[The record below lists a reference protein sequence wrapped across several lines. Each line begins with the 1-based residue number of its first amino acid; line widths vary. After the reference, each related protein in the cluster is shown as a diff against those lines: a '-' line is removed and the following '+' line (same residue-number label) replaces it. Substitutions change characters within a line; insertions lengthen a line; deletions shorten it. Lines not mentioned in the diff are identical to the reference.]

1 MLTLCQELGALH
13 RMYHLVLITL
23 AHLCN
28 VVIIIILY
36 TRKQALKDKVTYL
49 NRNWLEP
56 GLKPKLLSFRDF
68 EPFWT
73 RLKVDRGTKSSG
85 ITLEVLPTSR
95 QFIICLARF
104 FLEVKELGGAEGLS
118 AKGFLRNKSVN
129 KSWWLPDFLWL
140 LLLAPHSQPC
150 LKEQRED

>member
-1 MLTLCQELGALH
+1 M
-13 RMYHLVLITL
+13 
-23 AHLCN
+23 
-28 VVIIIILY
+28 
-36 TRKQALKDKVTYL
+36 
-49 NRNWLEP
+49 
-56 GLKPKLLSFRDF
+56 
-68 EPFWT
+68 
-73 RLKVDRGTKSSG
+73 DRGTKSSG

-95 QFIICLARF
+95 QFIICL
-104 FLEVKELGGAEGLS
+104 ELGGAEGLS